1 MYYQLPTCTGL
12 SIEQFM
18 ANEAPKWLDAVLDVL
33 RQQITQRPA
42 ARVRTA
48 AVLLAGSMLHHLPP
62 HINFARILFQGPA
75 HPERSSLN
83 FPHLFVKLILID
95 IRSTIPELMST
106 LTAPSYSSTALRL
119 AASYDIVGMFL
130 YILLQTLGEDEEEV
144 PGSSFEAL
152 IPPDLL
158 LKLRSDLS
166 ETFSLTLEYM
176 RDRWDAS
183 IAGTADLHS
192 SAQGPQASSATG
204 PLLLTWDNP
213 AVPPTKD
220 PIILAGLRAIALW
233 LREDDNE
240 MLRKQAL
247 GVLDMLLALYKLSS
261 EGQEVDFRSPV
272 LTALTGVLPSSD
284 IAVDDFLEQDGW
296 AVLAND
302 LNRHLSN
309 TSPHVHAQDLVRA
322 LLAVVE
328 SEAVTQSRE
337 NWMQLIS
344 SAAEATVPALRS
356 DLKDLTALEDI
367 ISVYQLAIAIYLKA
381 PKRLQRLFKSDM
393 EQIRWKATSIYA
405 EAAGAISLD
414 SPVVQDA
421 EDVLAGLATLPE

>member
-1 MYYQLPTCTGL
+1 M
-12 SIEQFM
+12 IEQFM
-18 ANEAPKWLDAVLDVL
+18 VNEAPEWLDAALDVL
-33 RQQITQRPA
+33 RQQITQRPT

-48 AVLLAGSMLHHLPP
+48 SVLLAGSMLHYLPS
-62 HINFARILFQGPA
+62 HIDFGRRLFRDPS
-75 HPERSSLN
+75 HPEPNSLN

-95 IRSTIPELMST
+95 IRSTIPELMAT
-106 LTAPSYSSTALRL
+106 LSASSYSSTAIRL
-119 AASYDIVGMFL
+119 AASYDIVGLFL
-130 YILLQTLGEDEEEV
+130 YILLRNLGEDDD
-144 PGSSFEAL
+144 GSLGSPFEAL

-183 IAGTADLHS
+183 IAGTAGLHP
-192 SAQGPQASSATG
+192 SAQAPEPSAATG
-204 PLLLTWDNP
+204 PLPLTWDNP
-213 AVPPTKD
+213 SVPPTKD
-220 PIILAGLRAIALW
+220 PIILAGLRATALW

-261 EGQEVDFRSPV
+261 ECQEVDFRPAV
-272 LTALTGVLPSSD
+272 LTALAGVLPSSD
-284 IAVDDFLEQDGW
+284 TAVDDFLEQGGW

-302 LNRHLSN
+302 LDRLLTN
-309 TSPHVHAQDLVRA
+309 TSPNVHTQDLVRA

-337 NWMQLIS
+337 SWMQLIS
-344 SAAEATVPALRS
+344 SAAETTVLALRP
-356 DLKDLTALEDI
+356 DLNGLAALEDI

-381 PKRLQRLFKSDM
+381 PRRLQRLFKPNM
-393 EQIRWKATSIYA
+393 EQMRSKATSIYEQA
-405 EAAGAISLD
+405 MGAVSLD
-414 SPVVQDA
+414 SPVLQGT
-421 EDVLAGLATLPE
+421 EDVLASLATLPA